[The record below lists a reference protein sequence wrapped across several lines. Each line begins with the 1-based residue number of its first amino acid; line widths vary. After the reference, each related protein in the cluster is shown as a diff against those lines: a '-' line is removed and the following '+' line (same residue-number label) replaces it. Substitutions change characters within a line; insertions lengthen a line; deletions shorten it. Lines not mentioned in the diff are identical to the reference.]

1 VQCTSSKRTWQSPS
15 NAHAYRLYIFND
27 QWKFLFTWLAA
38 ISEALNSSTAFAALK
53 RLAFS
58 FHFEGINQLVV
69 PMKGRENAQSLDWA
83 FLAVRA

>member
-1 VQCTSSKRTWQSPS
+1 MISRKMS
-15 NAHAYRLYIFND
+15 
-27 QWKFLFTWLAA
+27 FLAWLAA

-58 FHFEGINQLVV
+58 FHFEGFNLVV
-69 PMKGRENAQSLDWA
+69 VPLKGRENAQSLDWA